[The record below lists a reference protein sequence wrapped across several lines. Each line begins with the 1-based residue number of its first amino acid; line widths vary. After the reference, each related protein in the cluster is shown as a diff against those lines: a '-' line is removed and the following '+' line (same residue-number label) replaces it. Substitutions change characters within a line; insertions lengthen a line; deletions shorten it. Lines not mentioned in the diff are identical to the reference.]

1 MLFGLYQRKSTLN
14 LQQSCGAWHFLH
26 VCSVVYGPRLGW
38 LHFTW
43 HQELTGRINWNS
55 YQITVSS
62 LTSNTL
68 ETQRRLKVCME
79 RSLPKVGAKDGNIAY
94 YFKHDITIPFLV
106 DFTTVGV
113 LRGINEKKKKIL
125 LHNKVDSLVKS
136 PDWLRPLYL
145 SSCQRQL
152 PWQTILE
159 IFHHDFLVII
169 LLGESDPGSEVIL
182 GDDLVGLGSLLP
194 SAMQK

>member
-1 MLFGLYQRKSTLN
+1 M
-14 LQQSCGAWHFLH
+14 
-26 VCSVVYGPRLGW
+26 VYGPRLGW

-113 LRGINEKKKKIL
+113 LRGINEKKKKRSCYIIKSIVL
-125 LHNKVDSLVKS
+125 LS
-136 PDWLRPLYL
+136 PPID
-145 SSCQRQL
+145 
-152 PWQTILE
+152 
-159 IFHHDFLVII
+159 
-169 LLGESDPGSEVIL
+169 SDPYTCHPAKDSFLDRPFLKSSITIF
-182 GDDLVGLGSLLP
+182 S
-194 SAMQK
+194 